1 MKQLTQRGESS
12 STAIVAIVVLVL
24 VGLFVFMTFF
34 RGGKSSTAAVSVPDK
49 VNVEVNPGSK

>member
-1 MKQLTQRGESS
+1 MNQRGESS

-34 RGGKSSTAAVSVPDK
+34 RGGRSSTAGVNLPDK
-49 VNVEVNPGSK
+49 VNVEVKPGAAGGQ